1 MSSPAFDTGNWL
13 PATPGQVGNAI
24 RIKATV
30 PYLQTEWFPI
40 AGGGPPGPA
49 GPAGVPG
56 PPGTNGAN
64 GAPGPPSFPD
74 AASDGTSYVRRNAA
88 WTNILDAGTF

>member
-1 MSSPAFDTGNWL
+1 MPSQAFDTAVWI
-13 PATPGQVGNAI
+13 PPTPPQVGNAI
-24 RIKATV
+24 RVKSINPIV
-30 PYLQTEWFPI
+30 SEWFPI
-40 AGGGPPGPA
+40 ANGGATGPA

-56 PPGTNGAN
+56 PPGAD

-74 AASDGTSYVRRNAA
+74 AAADGTSYVRRNNA